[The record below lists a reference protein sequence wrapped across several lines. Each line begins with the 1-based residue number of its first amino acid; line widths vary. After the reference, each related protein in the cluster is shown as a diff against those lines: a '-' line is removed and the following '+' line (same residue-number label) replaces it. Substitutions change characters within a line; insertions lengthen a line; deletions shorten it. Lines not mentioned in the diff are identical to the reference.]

1 MHKVAD
7 VTVAKNIMEANK
19 KLADKN
25 KERFDKRDIF
35 CVDFVGAIGSG
46 KTSLIEKYIDA
57 THDKIGVIAGDII
70 SKFDAGRIEK
80 HNVPVVGL
88 NTGNECHLDAHLVE
102 HGLIDMP
109 LEDIDYLFIENVGN
123 LICPVDFDLGSH
135 MRVVVVSVT
144 EGDDTVEKHP
154 LIFQSADLVVI
165 NKIDLAEAVGA
176 STEKMVEDAKSLNP
190 DVKVIATNLK
200 EDPTSVSI
208 FTYSLEMQPIIKE
221 KIIAKFGDEIE
232 VRTWGG
238 FAPCLEVVSAGVQ
251 KAMGVEQISF
261 HYGIKQENILAFGDE
276 DNDYEMI
283 QYAGHGV
290 AMLNGIDELKKIAS
304 DVTFK
309 NNHDDGLADYLEK
322 YFKI

>member
-154 LIFQSADLVVI
+154 LIFQSAALVVI

-176 STEKMVEDAKSLNP
+176 STDKMVEDAKSLNP

-200 EDPTSVSI
+200 EDKGLQEVI
-208 FTYSLEMQPIIKE
+208 DAIKE
-221 KIIAKFGDEIE
+221 FEANY
-232 VRTWGG
+232 R
-238 FAPCLEVVSAGVQ
+238 
-251 KAMGVEQISF
+251 
-261 HYGIKQENILAFGDE
+261 
-276 DNDYEMI
+276 
-283 QYAGHGV
+283 
-290 AMLNGIDELKKIAS
+290 
-304 DVTFK
+304 
-309 NNHDDGLADYLEK
+309 NN
-322 YFKI
+322 